1 MRADQARAAW
11 DTAAM
16 EAKVFGPLFS
26 RVGILPAVAAQDAAV
41 LAAWADAALDAGVP
55 ALELFLR
62 GEGAEAAVTA
72 AIASLRSS
80 HPTLAVGAGSVYD
93 AATAQRMI
101 DAGARF
107 LVSPITDPATG
118 AAATAAGVD
127 WLPGAFTPTEISLAE
142 RSGATYVKLF
152 PAAAINAPA
161 FIRATLAPS
170 PTSKIVPTNVG
181 LDEIAALVAA
191 GAAGFGV
198 GPRLLDGAD
207 PRSAAAI
214 AARLR
219 AAREAAGHPA

>member
-1 MRADQARAAW
+1 
-11 DTAAM
+11 M
-16 EAKVFGPLFS
+16 EAKVFLPLFS
-26 RVGILPAVAAQDAAV
+26 RVGILPAVAAQDAAI
-41 LAAWADAALDAGVP
+41 LTAWADAAVDAGVP

-62 GEGAEAAVTA
+62 GEGAESAVTA
-72 AIASLRSS
+72 AITSLRSS
-80 HPTLAVGAGSVYD
+80 HPTLAIGAGSVYD
-93 AATAQRMI
+93 AAMAKRMI
-101 DAGARF
+101 DAGAQF

-118 AAATAAGVD
+118 AAATAAGID
-127 WLPGAFTPTEISLAE
+127 WLPGAFTPTEIHLAE

-170 PTSKIVPTNVG
+170 PSSKIVPTNVG

-198 GPRLLDGAD
+198 GPKLLDGAD
-207 PRSAAAI
+207 PRSATAI

-219 AAREAAGHPA
+219 AARDAAGHPA

>member
-1 MRADQARAAW
+1 
-11 DTAAM
+11 
-16 EAKVFGPLFS
+16 
-26 RVGILPAVAAQDAAV
+26 
-41 LAAWADAALDAGVP
+41 
-55 ALELFLR
+55 
-62 GEGAEAAVTA
+62 
-72 AIASLRSS
+72 
-80 HPTLAVGAGSVYD
+80 
-93 AATAQRMI
+93 MI
-101 DAGARF
+101 NAGARF

-118 AAATAAGVD
+118 AAATAADID
-127 WLPGAFTPTEISLAE
+127 WLPGAFTPTEIALAE
-142 RSGATYVKLF
+142 RCGATYVKLF

-207 PRSAAAI
+207 PRSATAI

-219 AAREAAGHPA
+219 AARVAAGHLA

>member
-1 MRADQARAAW
+1 
-11 DTAAM
+11 M
-16 EAKVFGPLFS
+16 EAKVFAPLFS
-26 RVGILPAVAAQDAAV
+26 RVGILPAVAAQDAVV
-41 LAAWADAALDAGVP
+41 LRAWADAAVDAGVP

-62 GEGAEAAVTA
+62 GDGAEAAVTT
-72 AIASLRSS
+72 AITTLRTS
-80 HPTLAVGAGSVYD
+80 HPGLVIGAGSVYD

-101 DAGARF
+101 DAGAGF
-107 LVSPITDPATG
+107 LVSPITDPETG
-118 AAATAAGVD
+118 AVAAAAGID
-127 WLPGAFTPTEISLAE
+127 WLPGVFTPSEIHRAE

-170 PTSKIVPTNVG
+170 PLSKIVPTNVG
-181 LDEIAALVAA
+181 LDEIAALVTA

-198 GPRLLDGAD
+198 GPKLLDGAD
-207 PRSAAAI
+207 PRSATAI

>member
-1 MRADQARAAW
+1 MNS
-11 DTAAM
+11 T
-16 EAKVFGPLFS
+16 VFDRLFS
-26 RVGILPAVAAQDAAV
+26 TAGILPAVAAQDAAI
-41 LAAWADAALDAGVP
+41 LAAWADAAVDAGVP

-62 GEGAEAAVTA
+62 GDGAEAAVAA
-72 AIASLRSS
+72 AIATLRTS

-93 AATAQRMI
+93 AATARRMI
-101 DAGARF
+101 DAGAQF

-118 AAATAAGVD
+118 AVAAAAGVD
-127 WLPGAFTPTEISLAE
+127 WLPGAFTPTEIALAE

-181 LDEIAALVAA
+181 LEEIASLVAA

-198 GPRLLDGAD
+198 GPKLLDGTD
-207 PRSAAAI
+207 PRSATGI

>member
-1 MRADQARAAW
+1 
-11 DTAAM
+11 M

-72 AIASLRSS
+72 AITSLRSS

-93 AATAQRMI
+93 AATA
-101 DAGARF
+101 AG
-107 LVSPITDPATG
+107 I
-118 AAATAAGVD
+118 D
-127 WLPGAFTPTEISLAE
+127 WLPGAFTPTEIALAE

-181 LDEIAALVAA
+181 LDEIAAFVAA

>member
-1 MRADQARAAW
+1 
-11 DTAAM
+11 M

-72 AIASLRSS
+72 AITSLRSS
-80 HPTLAVGAGSVYD
+80 HPALAVGAGSVYD
-93 AATAQRMI
+93 AATAKRMI

-118 AAATAAGVD
+118 AAATAAGID
-127 WLPGAFTPTEISLAE
+127 WLPGAFTPTEIALAE

-181 LDEIAALVAA
+181 LDEIAAFVAA